1 MSALSHGLPTCHF
14 LAPIRKMARRTSAV
28 ARNTDQMPLTILYA
42 TGASWGSL
50 NSSFSPFTAAWRKR
64 SAMRV
69 PKVSPE
75 KRVNALM
82 YSDALAKARTKC
94 MSAVKMRTQV
104 QKGLK
109 SSGPRSLCPSAYLN
123 M

>member
-42 TGASWGSL
+42 TGASVGLLELVLQPLHRGLEEEKRDEGS
-50 NSSFSPFTAAWRKR
+50 
-64 SAMRV
+64 
-69 PKVSPE
+69 KVSPE

-94 MSAVKMRTQV
+94 MSAR
-104 QKGLK
+104 
-109 SSGPRSLCPSAYLN
+109 
-123 M
+123 